1 MKKLKSLYLPA
12 AVVLM
17 AVGAAV
23 ATNNAKSSDNDL
35 EAGYYF
41 DSSTSQCIATDV
53 QCSPSGTEYCTWS
66 DGSMSHNL
74 SRQINQ
80 TICGD
85 PLFKS
90 N

>member
-23 ATNNAKSSDNDL
+23 ATNNAKSPDNDL

-53 QCSPSGTEYCTWS
+53 QCTSIPGDACTWTDENNDSHELSRLSGT
-66 DGSMSHNL
+66 M
-74 SRQINQ
+74 
-80 TICGD
+80 CGA
-85 PLFKS
+85 PLYKP
-90 N
+90 

>member
-1 MKKLKSLYLPA
+1 MRKLRSIYLPA
-12 AVVLM
+12 AIVLM
-17 AVGAAV
+17 GVGAAV
-23 ATNNAKSSDNDL
+23 ASHATKNAQAS
-35 EAGYYF
+35 EPGYYF
-41 DSSTSQCIATDV
+41 DSSSSQCVATDV
-53 QCSPSGTEYCTWS
+53 QCSLSGTEYCTWS

-74 SRQINQ
+74 SRQINE

>member
-1 MKKLKSLYLPA
+1 MRKLKSICLPA
-12 AVVLM
+12 AIVLM
-17 AVGAAV
+17 GVGAALV
-23 ATNNAKSSDNDL
+23 THAAKSSQST
-35 EAGYYF
+35 ETGYYF
-41 DSSTSQCIATDV
+41 DSSASQCVATDV
-53 QCSPSGTEYCTWS
+53 QCSPTGTDFCTWS

-74 SRQINQ
+74 SRQINE